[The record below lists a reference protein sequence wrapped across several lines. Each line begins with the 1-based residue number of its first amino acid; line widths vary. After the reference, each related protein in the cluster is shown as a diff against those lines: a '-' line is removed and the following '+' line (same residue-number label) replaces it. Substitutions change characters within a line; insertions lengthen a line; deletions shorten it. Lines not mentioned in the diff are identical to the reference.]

1 MELYIKYLQMKGYDL
16 WTMFNN
22 SLCMGGVEGTDEMR
36 LVICEFLKLG
46 DMYME
51 VHYMILSNL
60 LYVGK
65 FP

>member
-1 MELYIKYLQMKGYDL
+1 MISGLRLIIQCVWD
-16 WTMFNN
+16 
-22 SLCMGGVEGTDEMR
+22 SVEGTDEMR

-60 LYVGK
+60 LYVRK
-65 FP
+65 FS